1 VSSWSETKHCVSLH
15 WSVTLQLDVAV
26 VRVAG
31 DPVRVSERLVLP
43 DVGPEVWDDFQ
54 AGGAP
59 LIAKDLLSC
68 WQRAQHLGAPRLGAR
83 PEDQLLRGDAL
94 RLHAEHVELVQAI
107 GDIVLD
113 RATAHVADRDFL
125 LLLADADGVV
135 VSTRGGGGFAETAQR
150 LRLIEGA
157 AWSERARGTNAIGT
171 AATANRAVE
180 VHGHAHFGQSYSD
193 LVCYAAPIRGVDGAP
208 IAVLDATSSL
218 AHADASVGRVI
229 TRAARALADLLR
241 LQAYAAAGVSVAR
254 LLGRSVERMRDPA
267 ILVESPGRIVRAN
280 AGFAEVAGRS
290 VDEAL
295 GIPWQALVVE
305 ALNPTGR
312 EVELRGRRFRLHVE
326 PLAAPNGVVL
336 AMLVVFEPQRH
347 VTKPPPEDPF
357 APIFTEDAAVRAAI
371 AWSKTLAPSELP
383 VMLLAETGAGKELF
397 ARAIHATSGRGGQ
410 LLAVNC
416 GALAPSLL
424 ETELFGY
431 APGAFTGAERT
442 GRAGLF
448 AAARGGTLFLD
459 EVAEMSPAMQS
470 TLLRVLETGTFRR
483 VGDTRLE
490 RCDVRV
496 ICATCR
502 DLPALVAAGTF
513 RQDLYYRLK
522 GATVTIPPLR
532 ERTDV
537 LALAHHL
544 LDGKIELAPA
554 AAAAIAAHP
563 WPGNVRELK
572 STLAV
577 AKLGAGAASW
587 IELAHLPPD
596 FSTAPA
602 APRGELDVAERD
614 ALRRVLAEC
623 HGNLSEA
630 ARKLGVARSTLYRM
644 LRKHALTAS

>member
-1 VSSWSETKHCVSLH
+1 M
-15 WSVTLQLDVAV
+15 
-26 VRVAG
+26 
-31 DPVRVSERLVLP
+31 VLP
-43 DVGPEVWDDFQ
+43 DVGPEAWSDFQ
-54 AGGAP
+54 AGRVPKVAT
-59 LIAKDLLSC
+59 DLRIC
-68 WQRAQHLGAPRLGAR
+68 WERAQSLGAPRLGAA

-94 RLHAEHVELVQAI
+94 RLHAEHLELVQAI
-107 GDIVLD
+107 GDTVLD
-113 RATAHVADRDFL
+113 RATAVVSDRDFL

-135 VSTRGGGGFAETAQR
+135 VSTRGGGGFATTAQR

-171 AATANRAVE
+171 AAIANRAVE
-180 VHGHAHFGQSYSD
+180 VHGHAHFGQSYRD

-208 IAVLDATSSL
+208 IAVLDATSQL
-218 AHADASVGRVI
+218 VRADASVGRVI
-229 TRAARALADLLR
+229 TRAARALEDLLR
-241 LQAYAAAGVSVAR
+241 LQAYATAGVSVAR
-254 LLGRSVERMRDPA
+254 VLGRSVERMRDPA

-280 AGFAEVAGRS
+280 AGLADLAGRS
-290 VDEAL
+290 VDSAL
-295 GIPWQALVVE
+295 GIPWSALVVE
-305 ALNPTGR
+305 ALDPTGR
-312 EVELRGRRFRLHVE
+312 EVELRGRRFRLSVE

-336 AMLVVFEPQRH
+336 AMLVVFEPLRLAAKPH
-347 VTKPPPEDPF
+347 VEDPF
-357 APIFTEDAAVRAAI
+357 APIFTEDAAVRAAV

-397 ARAIHATSGRGGQ
+397 ARAIHAASGRTGP
-410 LLAVNC
+410 LCAVNC

-431 APGAFTGAERT
+431 APGAFTGAERN
-442 GRAGLF
+442 GRSGLF

-483 VGDTRLE
+483 VGETRLE

-522 GATVTIPPLR
+522 GATVTIPALR
-532 ERTDV
+532 DRTDV

-544 LDGKIELAPA
+544 LGGAIDLAPA
-554 AAAAIAAHP
+554 AAAALAAHA

-572 STLAV
+572 STLEV
-577 AKLGAGAASW
+577 ARLCAGAAPW
-587 IELAHLPPD
+587 IELAHLPPEL
-596 FSTAPA
+596 AAPPA
-602 APRGELDVAERD
+602 APRGELDVAERE

-623 HGNLSEA
+623 DGNLSA
-630 ARKLGVARSTLYRM
+630 ASRMLGVARSTLYRM
-644 LRKHALTAS
+644 LRKHALTSS